1 MIWAR
6 KFLNSTIVVK
16 CEIWTVQIKDS
27 TIVKF
32 VILGPRSSDSTIVES
47 VVSPFFDVIYLFDSC
62 FSFLIYWKNKSPNQ
76 ISLLTGSFS
85 EQGRYKAWG
94 NKLVQDR
101 YFYYIWLSTI
111 HFHTFQRLQEYS
123 SCQMWS
129 RIFVLQRIFSLKY
142 IHYCLLN
149 LHLTM
154 FLSCLGSNRSIFAL
168 GESRVSIL
176 FLRFPGA
183 ERATNRKLLFW

>member
-1 MIWAR
+1 M
-6 KFLNSTIVVK
+6 
-16 CEIWTVQIKDS
+16 
-27 TIVKF
+27 
-32 VILGPRSSDSTIVES
+32 SD
-47 VVSPFFDVIYLFDSC
+47 IYLIPASL
-62 FSFLIYWKNKSPNQ
+62 FLKYWKKNKSPNQ
-76 ISLLTGSFS
+76 ISLLTGSFF

-149 LHLTM
+149 LHLM
-154 FLSCLGSNRSIFAL
+154 MCLSCSGSDRSIFAW
-168 GESRVSIL
+168 GESPVSIR

-183 ERATNRKLLFW
+183 EQATNRKLLFW